1 MSTVVDIVKG
11 KGRFVDDII
20 LPEMQHLAIVR
31 SNYSRGRILKI
42 EGECYT
48 FKDFPSYIT
57 TVGEGATEGELNLRE
72 PVLADKYV
80 NYLGQ
85 PIAAVL
91 EKDRYKAEDLADSIS
106 VDIEP
111 LKPVMDPENSMKSEP
126 IHPSMKSNILS
137 EITIGRDFNAEKYDV
152 RIKDHFDNKRVATN
166 PIETR
171 GIVASYTDGKLT
183 VWIPTQSVHS
193 IREGLSDV
201 LNMPKEKIR
210 VIQTDTGGAFGL
222 KGSVYSEHAIA
233 AFLAIKTGKPVKWLE
248 SRRDHLTSSH
258 PGRGTSAEVE
268 LFADKTGKIHGIK
281 GKVVVDAGAYSGGSG
296 EFAARFV
303 GMQMCGAYDIP
314 NAYIEAKSILTNKP
328 VQGPYR
334 GAGRPEAHF
343 FIERMVDKLA
353 DELHMDPVDVRLLN
367 TSNRELTSPLGVYV
381 PPAKSFLM
389 EAVEKLNYRNLK
401 KDKPGFSIFVLVPAF
416 QPGETARII
425 VDKNKVRVWLGGNS
439 HGQRHELFVRRIVR
453 ENLGIDES
461 LVSLEMGD
469 TDMLED
475 GIGSWGSRSAMVGG
489 MAVYDACQKIKEAVV
504 KKYGKYSKEL
514 LMDDG
519 ADVYTHWREKGSMDS
534 LGSNLVTCKVSERG
548 QVTIKECSAYYDVG
562 RPLSESTVRGQI
574 EGGMAQGIGQTLY
587 EELLY
592 NEDGEMLTTSISDAG
607 VPLAN
612 QLPDYKVFLADSTST
627 LATGA
632 KGVGESPTIGVPPA
646 LARAI
651 ENQTGVHI
659 TETPVRQEILLKQR
673 IRTK

>member
-1 MSTVVDIVKG
+1 MSTVEEIVRG
-11 KGRFVDDII
+11 KGRFVDDVV
-20 LPEMQHLAIVR
+20 LPGMLHLAIIR

-42 EGECYT
+42 EGDAYA

-57 TVGEGATEGELNLRE
+57 SVGEGATEGELNLRE

-85 PIAAVL
+85 PVAAVL
-91 EKDRYKAEDLADSIS
+91 GKDRYEAEDLADSIS
-106 VDIEP
+106 VDVEP
-111 LKPVMDPENSMKSEP
+111 LKPVMDPDKSLESEP

-137 EITIGRDFNAEKYDV
+137 EITIGRDFSTDKFDIS
-152 RIKDHFDNKRVATN
+152 IKDHFDNKRVATN

-171 GIVASYTDGKLT
+171 GIVASYSEGKLT

-193 IREGLSDV
+193 IQEGLSDV
-201 LNMPKEKIR
+201 LNMPKDKIR

-248 SRRDHLTSSH
+248 NRRDHLTSSH
-258 PGRGTSAEVE
+258 PGRGTSADVE
-268 LFADKTGKIHGIK
+268 LFADKTGKILGIK
-281 GKVVVDAGAYSGGSG
+281 GKVLVDAGAYSGGSG

-314 NAYIEAKSILTNKP
+314 NAYVEARSVLTNKP

-353 DELHMDPVDVRLLN
+353 DELHMDPVDVRLMN
-367 TSNRELTSPLGVYV
+367 TSNKEHTSPLGVYV
-381 PPAKSFLM
+381 PPAKSFLT
-389 EAVEKLNYRNLK
+389 EAVEKLNYRKLLS
-401 KDKPGFSIFVLVPAF
+401 DKPGFSIFVLVPAF

-425 VDKNKVRVWLGGNS
+425 VQKDKVRVWLGGNS
-439 HGQRHELFVRRIVR
+439 HGQRHELFVKKIVR

-461 LVSLEMGD
+461 LVSLELGD
-469 TDMLED
+469 TDMLEN

-489 MAVYDACQKIKEAVV
+489 MAVYDACQKIKNEVIE
-504 KKYGKYSKEL
+504 KYGKYSKEL
-514 LMDDG
+514 LLDDG

-534 LGSNLVTCKVSERG
+534 LGCNLVTCKVNERG
-548 QVTIKECSAYYDVG
+548 QVTLKECSAYYDVG
-562 RPLSESTVRGQI
+562 KPLSESTVRGQI

-592 NEDGEMLTTSISDAG
+592 NEDGELLTTSIADAG

-612 QLPDYKVFLADSTST
+612 QLPDYKVFLAETTSI

-632 KGVGESPTIGVPPA
+632 KGVGESPTIGIPPA
-646 LARAI
+646 LSRAI

-659 TETPVRQEILLKQR
+659 TETPVRQELLVRNKE
-673 IRTK
+673 